1 MTIYQCSNCDSEVKK
16 GTHYCPQCG
25 NKLEW
30 PKKKNTKKS
39 KKSKKLVR
47 LNVDPFAVDE
57 LYESMVGLGIGML
70 LFGGFGIITGSI
82 ALSQRRTI
90 GKWLQ
95 HLMSPNYYPGIKTS
109 TMLKKVKTIRSCCS
123 WSVAGN
129 IVFGIGSLGNM
140 SNSATPSFVILIL
153 SIIGIVI
160 CEILSAM
167 AQKVLKSS
175 VSGNEYTF
183 DRTKKYNDD
192 DYSSTSYENDDE
204 DDDDDDDDM

>member
-16 GTHYCPQCG
+16 GTRYCSQCG

-30 PKKKNTKKS
+30 PKKKSTKKS

-47 LNVDPFAVDE
+47 LNVDPIAVDD
-57 LYESMVGLGIGML
+57 LYESMVGLGIGVL
-70 LFGGFGIITGSI
+70 LLGGFGIITGSI
-82 ALSQRRTI
+82 ALSKRRTI
-90 GKWLQ
+90 EKWLQ

-129 IVFGIGSLGNM
+129 IVFGLASLGSM
-140 SNSATPSFVILIL
+140 SNSATSAPIILVLNIAG
-153 SIIGIVI
+153 IIVGEV
-160 CEILSAM
+160 LSAK
-167 AQKVLKSS
+167 AQAVIKSS
-175 VSGNEYTF
+175 VSGNEYIF

-192 DYSSTSYENDDE
+192 DYSSTSNKNDDE
-204 DDDDDDDDM
+204 DDDM